1 VGTSSFGKVTGCTRY
16 ASGLNVVKVSV
27 ADVRVEHEV
36 TLML

>member
-1 VGTSSFGKVTGCTRY
+1 VGASFFRKVTGCTRY

-36 TLML
+36 RLML